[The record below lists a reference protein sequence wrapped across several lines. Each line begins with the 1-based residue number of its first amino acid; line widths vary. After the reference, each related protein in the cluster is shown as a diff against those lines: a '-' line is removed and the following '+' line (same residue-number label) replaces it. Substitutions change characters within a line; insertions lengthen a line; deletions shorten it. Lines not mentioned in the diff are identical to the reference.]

1 MEKIGIYQI
10 DEKYQVHGIIG
21 KDGFETY
28 NPFNGQKVLPFWGTL
43 CTTFSGL
50 NEINQKYLE
59 ENCEKIGIDKMD
71 LLFTKFWLFWFCDG
85 SLENQKELFFMG
97 PQAKIDAHKML
108 HIFNTLLEMNIDKLI
123 ASTKES
129 IKNYEEEK

>member
-10 DEKYQVHGIIG
+10 YEKYQVHGIIG
-21 KDGFETY
+21 KDGCEIY

-59 ENCEKIGIDKMD
+59 ENCEKIGINNKIWKTVVAPVIS
-71 LLFTKFWLFWFCDG
+71 LL
-85 SLENQKELFFMG
+85 
-97 PQAKIDAHKML
+97 KIKII
-108 HIFNTLLEMNIDKLI
+108 IFSPKYPII
-123 ASTKES
+123 
-129 IKNYEEEK
+129 IEEEILEECNENNTNVSCENKKCEDLFDL